1 MKEVNGIDVSECKY
15 KFQDKDKFNGKKYC
29 TLFNELC
36 SDVEFVCDK
45 NCQVYEDYKQLAR
58 LQEENEE
65 LKKKIKDLDAMTGIF
80 SVRLANKYKQAL
92 EEIREDLEQDT
103 TCESRECGCDD
114 YGECLKCVK
123 ETMLDKINE
132 ALNDRD

>member
-1 MKEVNGIDVSECKY
+1 MWKVKNIYGQEIIWYSKEEY
-15 KFQDKDKFNGKKYC
+15 GK
-29 TLFNELC
+29 L
-36 SDVEFVCDK
+36 
-45 NCQVYEDYKQLAR
+45 
-58 LQEENEE
+58 
-65 LKKKIKDLDAMTGIF
+65 
-80 SVRLANKYKQAL
+80 KQAL

-132 ALNDRD
+132 VLND